1 MQTQNTRSYLL
12 KKETHTHTH
21 KHYSPPTKLKIFELN
36 VAKLKLG

>member
-12 KKETHTHTH
+12 KKTHTH
-21 KHYSPPTKLKIFELN
+21 KHYSPPIKLKIFELN